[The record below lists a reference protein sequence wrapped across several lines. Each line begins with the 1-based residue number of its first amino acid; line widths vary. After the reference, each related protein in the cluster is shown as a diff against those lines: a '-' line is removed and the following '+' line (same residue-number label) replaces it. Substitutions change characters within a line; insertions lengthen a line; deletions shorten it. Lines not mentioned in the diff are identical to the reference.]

1 MQATIEKLDLAKADP
16 AYYKAGQQ
24 PKLVDLDAYYYLSHE
39 GAGSPSEKVFEQAI
53 ERLYAVAYQIKFL
66 CKAQDMDFVVPKM
79 EGQWWIDGGPDVQ
92 HLFATKPESEWL
104 WKIMLRMPDFV
115 EADHFYRAVQLVKKK
130 KPDVL
135 DDQVKLQLSQATKA
149 VQVLHLGSYHD
160 EQPTIAKAIQFI
172 QSNGLQINAY
182 HKEIYLSDPRKT
194 SEEKLRTIIRYGV
207 E

>member
-1 MQATIEKLDLAKADP
+1 MQATIEKLDLVKADP
-16 AYYKAGQQ
+16 TYYKVGQQ

-39 GAGSPSEKVFEQAI
+39 GEGSPSDQTFALAI

-79 EGQWWIDGGPDVQ
+79 EGQWWIAGGPDVQ
-92 HLFATKPESEWL
+92 HLFTTKPESEWL

-130 KPDVL
+130 KPDL
-135 DDQVKLQLSQATKA
+135 LHDEVKLQLSKAGRA
-149 VQVLHLGSYHD
+149 VQVLHLGSYHA

-172 QSNGLQINAY
+172 QTNGLRINAY
-182 HKEIYLSDPRKT
+182 HTEIYLTDPRKT
-194 SEEKLRTIIRYGV
+194 PEEKLRTIIRYGV